1 MAKQIVEVP
10 ELSVAIKMGLIR
22 THLFRETDPST
33 PEAQGGCL
41 TWIALFGAFVVDKK
55 TVRPRGEKAE
65 SAWVANNI
73 ELFTSHWRWTKK
85 PFRVTLPCGCARTH
99 RRRINP
105 YYGCVERRN
114 YDKKTHEISYFTPTY
129 RDVIQHL
136 WEYHFLRPEF
146 SGKSEWELDAI
157 CDWIEEQEE
166 FARLPVKKTQ
176 KVNRPRPA
184 IKFDAEDTIRAHGLG
199 VLFAL
204 PAR

>member
-10 ELSVAIKMGLIR
+10 ELSVAIRMGLIR
-22 THLFRETDPST
+22 THLFRETDPGS
-33 PEAQGGCL
+33 PEAQETCL
-41 TWIALFGAFVVDKK
+41 IWLALFGAFVVDKK

-73 ELFTSHWRWTKK
+73 ELFTSHWRWTKM
-85 PFRVTLPCGCARTH
+85 PFRGTLPCGCARTH
-99 RRRINP
+99 RRGINP
-105 YYGCVERRN
+105 YY
-114 YDKKTHEISYFTPTY
+114 TPTY
-129 RDVIQHL
+129 RDVTQHL
-136 WEYHFLRPEF
+136 WQYHLLRPGF

-166 FARLPVKKTQ
+166 FAR
-176 KVNRPRPA
+176 RPA